1 MTHKLF
7 IFFLML
13 MSVCTSVHAG
23 GELILYNANV
33 VDTDK
38 GTVLYGR
45 DIAVEDGVIV
55 SVRPSRGR
63 LRRGALDMTG
73 KFVVPGL
80 IDSHVHF
87 ANACRTPQAA
97 QKLAGEYIANGVT
110 TCRDV
115 GGNYLFLKEYDRLRG
130 EGRFDGPDVY
140 YSSIWAA
147 EPFDMPSVHAEGAES
162 ENNPWSRMFSIRDS
176 SDVALEKAVREAH
189 ETGCTGF
196 KLYINYSA
204 EDIARIVEMAG
215 KYGMKVWGH
224 SSQIYGADAMQVASS
239 GVEVMSHA
247 YLLPRHYYPG
257 RHLSPSDREYVGA
270 VLDEMLR
277 NDVVLDMTVFL
288 SYGSGTFFA
297 SEVARM
303 AYEKGVSFVTGTDL
317 PGCRLHDEID
327 MLSEECGIAA
337 VDILRAATVT
347 GARIIRKAGVLGVIA
362 EGAEADMIVLDANPL
377 EDLSALRDICMTVSD
392 GDVVYSRPSAGGSVT
407 LYNCNVVDTEAGK
420 ILRGRTIEVRDGI
433 ITDISRAAASPGE
446 GDVDMTGRY
455 VMPGMIDSH
464 VHWGIFSQTE
474 ELSETF
480 SKDFLAAGVTTV
492 RDLGSNYLNISRFNK
507 GVRNGI
513 YAGPRVFYSALW
525 AAGNYFMDPMD
536 SVGWEGTGD
545 PPWSRKLNVSQCTD
559 EEIEKAVLE
568 AKAIGCTGFKLYI
581 NYSGQDMDRVVPVM
595 KRHGMKVWS
604 HASQV
609 KGADALAVAR
619 SGVDAVSHA
628 YMLCNDLTS
637 RDSLTAAEKDY
648 LRRVFRELRRN
659 KVILDATAH
668 ISMYE
673 GEMMYS
679 REIISLAYKAGVKI
693 AAGTDFFG
701 CAIYDEIL
709 QLSRCGISN
718 ADILRAVTCHGAETL
733 GMEEKLGT
741 IREGAVA
748 DLLVLDSD
756 PFEQISALADVRMTY
771 VGGLPVYV
779 KDTVVS
785 KNPAQSLQFSKPLD
799 KFVAVNRN

>member
-97 QKLAGEYIANGVT
+97 QKLAGEYLANGVT

-347 GARIIRKAGVLGVIA
+347 GARIIGKAGVLGVIA

-392 GDVVYSRPSAGGSVT
+392 GDVVYSRPSAVGSVT
-407 LYNCNVVDTEAGK
+407 LYNCNVVDTKAGK

-433 ITDISRAAASPGE
+433 ITDISRAAAYPGE

-581 NYSGQDMDRVVPVM
+581 NYSGQDLDRVVPVM

-785 KNPAQSLQFSKPLD
+785 KNPAQSLQF
-799 KFVAVNRN
+799 

>member
-97 QKLAGEYIANGVT
+97 QKLAGEYLANGVT

-347 GARIIRKAGVLGVIA
+347 GARIIGKAGVLGVIA

-392 GDVVYSRPSAGGSVT
+392 GDVVYSRPSAVGSVT
-407 LYNCNVVDTEAGK
+407 LYNCNVVDTKAGK

-433 ITDISRAAASPGE
+433 ITDISRAAAYPGE

-581 NYSGQDMDRVVPVM
+581 NFSGQDLDRVVPVM
-595 KRHGMKVWS
+595 KRYGMKVWS

-609 KGADALAVAR
+609 KGADALAVAQ

-679 REIISLAYKAGVKI
+679 REIISRAYKAGVKI

-701 CAIYDEIL
+701 SAIYDEIL

-785 KNPAQSLQFSKPLD
+785 KNPAQSLQF
-799 KFVAVNRN
+799 

>member
-1 MTHKLF
+1 MRTGF
-7 IFFLML
+7 IISLVIL
-13 MSVCTSVHAG
+13 LSAG
-23 GELILYNANV
+23 VSLSAGNRIVLYNANV
-33 VDTDK
+33 IDTDR
-38 GTVLYGR
+38 GEVLHNRTVT
-45 DIAVEDGVIV
+45 VKDGIIV
-55 SVRPSRGR
+55 SVRPSRDR
-63 LRRGALDMTG
+63 IRRGETDMTG
-73 KFVVPGL
+73 KFLMPGL
-80 IDSHVHF
+80 IDSHVHY
-87 ANACRTPQAA
+87 ANACRTPEAA
-97 QKLAGEYIANGVT
+97 ESLSEEFLRKGVT
-110 TCRDV
+110 TVRDV
-115 GGNYLFLKEYDRLRG
+115 GGNYLFIKEYNRLRE
-130 EGRFDGPDVY
+130 EGRFNGPDIF

-147 EPFDMPSVHAEGAES
+147 EPFDMPSVHAERADS
-162 ENNPWSRMFSIRDS
+162 DNNPWSRMFSIRDS
-176 SDVALEKAVREAH
+176 SDMALEKAVKEAYDI
-189 ETGCTGF
+189 GCTGF

-204 EDIARIVEMAG
+204 EDLSRFVPLAR

-224 SSQIYGADAMQVASS
+224 SSQINGADAMQVASS
-239 GVEVMSHA
+239 GMEVMSHA

-257 RHLSPSDREYVGA
+257 RSLSKSDREYVDA
-270 VLDEMLR
+270 VLDEMLK
-277 NDVVLDMTVFL
+277 NDVVLDMTVRL
-288 SYGSGTFFA
+288 SYGSGTYFA

-303 AYEKGVSFVTGTDL
+303 AYEKGVRFVTGTDL
-317 PGCRLHDEID
+317 SGCMMHEEID
-327 MLSEECGIAA
+327 MLSRECGIAA

-347 GARIIRKAGVLGVIA
+347 GARIIGKAGKLGVIA

-377 EDLSALRDICMTVSD
+377 EDLSVLRDICMTVSD
-392 GDVVYSRPSAGGSVT
+392 GDLVYSRPSAGNSVT
-407 LYNCNVVDTEAGK
+407 LYNCNVIDTKVGK
-420 ILRGRTIEVRDGI
+420 VLKGRTIEVRDGI

-446 GDVDMTGRY
+446 DDVDMTGRY

-507 GVRNGI
+507 GVRNGL

-536 SVGWEGTGD
+536 SIGWEGEGD

-559 EEIEKAVLE
+559 EDIEKAVLE

-581 NYSGQDMDRVVPVM
+581 NFSGQDLDRVVPVM
-595 KRHGMKVWS
+595 KRYGMKVWS

-609 KGADALAVAR
+609 KGADALAVAQ

-648 LRRVFRELRRN
+648 LKRVFREFRRN

-679 REIISLAYKAGVKI
+679 REIISRAYKAGVKI
-693 AAGTDFFG
+693 VAGTDFFG
-701 CAIYDEIL
+701 SAIYDEIL

-718 ADILRAVTCHGAETL
+718 ADILRAVTCHGAEIL
-733 GMEEKLGT
+733 GMEGKVGSVRKGT
-741 IREGAVA
+741 MA
-748 DLLVLDSD
+748 DLLVLDSNPLED
-756 PFEQISALADVRMTY
+756 ISALDNVQMTLMA
-771 VGGLPVYV
+771 GIPVYEKSV
-779 KDTVVS
+779 
-785 KNPAQSLQFSKPLD
+785 Q
-799 KFVAVNRN
+799 

>member
-97 QKLAGEYIANGVT
+97 QKLAGEYLANGVT

-347 GARIIRKAGVLGVIA
+347 GARIIGKAGVLGVIA

-407 LYNCNVVDTEAGK
+407 LYNCNVVDTKAGK

-545 PPWSRKLNVSQCTD
+545 PPWSRKLNVSLCTD

-785 KNPAQSLQFSKPLD
+785 KNPAQSLQF
-799 KFVAVNRN
+799 

>member
-7 IFFLML
+7 IFFWML

-55 SVRPSRGR
+55 SVRPSRDR
-63 LRRGALDMTG
+63 LSRGALDMTG

-97 QKLAGEYIANGVT
+97 QKLAGEYLANGVT

-347 GARIIRKAGVLGVIA
+347 GARIIGKAGVLGVIA

-545 PPWSRKLNVSQCTD
+545 PPWSRKLNVSLCTD

-779 KDTVVS
+779 KETVVS
-785 KNPAQSLQFSKPLD
+785 KNPAQSLQF
-799 KFVAVNRN
+799 

>member
-97 QKLAGEYIANGVT
+97 QKLAGEYLANGVT

-147 EPFDMPSVHAEGAES
+147 EPFDMPSVHAEGSES

-215 KYGMKVWGH
+215 KYGMKVCGH

-257 RHLSPSDREYVGA
+257 RHLSPSDMEYVGA

-347 GARIIRKAGVLGVIA
+347 GARIIGKAGVLGVIA

-433 ITDISRAAASPGE
+433 ITDMSRAAASPGE
-446 GDVDMTGRY
+446 GDVDMSGRY

-545 PPWSRKLNVSQCTD
+545 PPWSRKLNVSLCTD

-785 KNPAQSLQFSKPLD
+785 KNPAQSLQF
-799 KFVAVNRN
+799 

>member
-1 MTHKLF
+1 MTHKLY

-63 LRRGALDMTG
+63 LSRGALDMTG

-97 QKLAGEYIANGVT
+97 QKLAGEYLANGVT
-110 TCRDV
+110 TSRDV

-347 GARIIRKAGVLGVIA
+347 GARIIGKAGVLGVIA

-377 EDLSALRDICMTVSD
+377 EDISTLRDICMTVSD

-507 GVRNGI
+507 GVRNGL

-559 EEIEKAVLE
+559 EEIEKAVLD

-581 NYSGQDMDRVVPVM
+581 NYSGQDLDRVVPVM

-785 KNPAQSLQFSKPLD
+785 KNPAQSLQF
-799 KFVAVNRN
+799 

>member
-97 QKLAGEYIANGVT
+97 QKLAGEYLANGVT

-303 AYEKGVSFVTGTDL
+303 AYEKGVRFVTGTDL

-347 GARIIRKAGVLGVIA
+347 GARIIGKAGVLGVIA

-433 ITDISRAAASPGE
+433 ITDMSRAAASPGE

-559 EEIEKAVLE
+559 EEIEKAVLD

-581 NYSGQDMDRVVPVM
+581 NYSGQDLDRVVPVM

-785 KNPAQSLQFSKPLD
+785 KNPAQSLQF
-799 KFVAVNRN
+799 

>member
-1 MTHKLF
+1 MKRRIF
-7 IFFLML
+7 IIFLML
-13 MSVCTSVHAG
+13 MSACMSLHAG
-23 GELILYNANV
+23 SELVLYNANV

-38 GTVLYGR
+38 GTVLYCR
-45 DIAVEDGVIV
+45 DVIVEGGFIV
-55 SVRPSRGR
+55 SVRPSRGN
-63 LRRGALDMTG
+63 LRRNAVDMTG
-73 KFVVPGL
+73 KFLMPGL

-87 ANACRTPQAA
+87 ANACRKPEAA
-97 QKLAGEYIANGVT
+97 EALSEEFLRNGVT
-110 TCRDV
+110 TVRDV
-115 GGNYLFLKEYDRLRG
+115 GGNYLFIKEYNSMRE
-130 EGRFDGPDVY
+130 EGRFNGPDIY

-147 EPFDMPSVHAEGAES
+147 EPFDMPSVHAEGTDS

-176 SDVALEKAVREAH
+176 SDLALERAVKEAYDI
-189 ETGCTGF
+189 GCTGF

-204 EDIARIVEMAG
+204 EDLSRFVPLAK

-224 SSQIYGADAMQVASS
+224 SSQINGADAMQVAAS
-239 GVEVMSHA
+239 GMEVMSHA

-257 RHLSPSDREYVGA
+257 RHLSPNDREYVGA

-317 PGCRLHDEID
+317 PGCRLHEEID
-327 MLSEECGIAA
+327 MLSKECGIAA

-347 GARIIRKAGVLGVIA
+347 GARIIGKAGKLGVIA

-377 EDLSALRDICMTVSD
+377 EDLSVLRDICMTVSD
-392 GDVVYSRPSAGGSVT
+392 GDLVYSRPSAGNSVT
-407 LYNCNVVDTEAGK
+407 LYNCNVIDTKVGK
-420 ILRGRTIEVRDGI
+420 VLKGRTIEVRDGI

-446 GDVDMTGRY
+446 DDVDMTGRY

-507 GVRNGI
+507 GVRNGL

-536 SVGWEGTGD
+536 SIGWEGEGD
-545 PPWSRKLNVSQCTD
+545 PPWSRKLNVSRCTD
-559 EEIEKAVLE
+559 EDIEKAVLE

-581 NYSGQDMDRVVPVM
+581 NFSGQDLDRVVPVM
-595 KRHGMKVWS
+595 KRYGMKVWS

-609 KGADALAVAR
+609 KGADALAVAQ

-648 LRRVFRELRRN
+648 LKRVFRELRRN

-679 REIISLAYKAGVKI
+679 REIISRAYKAGVKI

-701 CAIYDEIL
+701 SAMYDEIL

-718 ADILRAVTCHGAETL
+718 ADILRAVTCHGAEIL
-733 GMEEKLGT
+733 GMEGKVGSVRKGT
-741 IREGAVA
+741 MA
-748 DLLVLDSD
+748 DLLVLDSNPLED
-756 PFEQISALADVRMTY
+756 ISALGNVQMTLMA
-771 VGGLPVYV
+771 GIPVYEKSV
-779 KDTVVS
+779 
-785 KNPAQSLQFSKPLD
+785 Q
-799 KFVAVNRN
+799 

>member
-55 SVRPSRGR
+55 SVRPSRSR

-97 QKLAGEYIANGVT
+97 QKLAGEYLANGVT

-507 GVRNGI
+507 GVRNGL

-536 SVGWEGTGD
+536 SIGWEGTGD

-581 NYSGQDMDRVVPVM
+581 NYSGQDLDRVVPVM

-679 REIISLAYKAGVKI
+679 REIISLAYKAGVNI

-785 KNPAQSLQFSKPLD
+785 KNPAQSLQF
-799 KFVAVNRN
+799 

>member
-97 QKLAGEYIANGVT
+97 QKLAGEYLANGVT

-347 GARIIRKAGVLGVIA
+347 GARIIGKAGVLGVIA

-407 LYNCNVVDTEAGK
+407 LYNCNVVDTKAGK

-433 ITDISRAAASPGE
+433 ITDISRAAAYPGE

-581 NYSGQDMDRVVPVM
+581 NYSGQDLDRVVPVM

-785 KNPAQSLQFSKPLD
+785 KNPAQSLQF
-799 KFVAVNRN
+799 

>member
-147 EPFDMPSVHAEGAES
+147 EPFDMPSVHAEGTES

-196 KLYINYSA
+196 KLYINYST

-347 GARIIRKAGVLGVIA
+347 GARIIGKAGVLGVIA

-433 ITDISRAAASPGE
+433 ITDMSRAAASPGE
-446 GDVDMTGRY
+446 GDVDMSGRY

-507 GVRNGI
+507 GVRNGL

-581 NYSGQDMDRVVPVM
+581 NYSGQDLDRVVPVM

-679 REIISLAYKAGVKI
+679 REIISRAYKAGVKI

-701 CAIYDEIL
+701 SAIYDEIL

-718 ADILRAVTCHGAETL
+718 ADILRAVTCHGAEIL
-733 GMEEKLGT
+733 GMEGKV
-741 IREGAVA
+741 GAVRKGTMA
-748 DLLVLDSD
+748 DLLVLDSNPLED
-756 PFEQISALADVRMTY
+756 ISALGNVQMTLMA
-771 VGGLPVYV
+771 GIPVYEKSV
-779 KDTVVS
+779 
-785 KNPAQSLQFSKPLD
+785 Q
-799 KFVAVNRN
+799 

>member
-7 IFFLML
+7 IFFWML

-97 QKLAGEYIANGVT
+97 QKLAGEYLANGVT

-162 ENNPWSRMFSIRDS
+162 ENNSWSRMFSIRDS

-347 GARIIRKAGVLGVIA
+347 GARIIGKAGVLGVIA

-377 EDLSALRDICMTVSD
+377 EDLSALRNICITVSD
-392 GDVVYSRPSAGGSVT
+392 GDIVYSRPSAGGSVT

-581 NYSGQDMDRVVPVM
+581 NYSGQDLDRVVPVM

-785 KNPAQSLQFSKPLD
+785 KNPAQSLQF
-799 KFVAVNRN
+799 

>member
-7 IFFLML
+7 IFFWML

-63 LRRGALDMTG
+63 LSRGALDMTG

-97 QKLAGEYIANGVT
+97 QKLAGEYLANGVT

-162 ENNPWSRMFSIRDS
+162 ENNSWSRMFSIRDS

-347 GARIIRKAGVLGVIA
+347 GARIIGKAGVLGVIA

-377 EDLSALRDICMTVSD
+377 EDLSALRNICITVSD
-392 GDVVYSRPSAGGSVT
+392 GDIVYSRPSAGGSVT

-559 EEIEKAVLE
+559 EDIEKAVLE

-581 NYSGQDMDRVVPVM
+581 NYSGQDLDRVVPVM

-785 KNPAQSLQFSKPLD
+785 KNPAQSLQF
-799 KFVAVNRN
+799 

>member
-7 IFFLML
+7 IFFWML

-55 SVRPSRGR
+55 SVRSSRGR

-97 QKLAGEYIANGVT
+97 QKLAGEYLANGVT

-257 RHLSPSDREYVGA
+257 RHLSQSDREYVGA

-347 GARIIRKAGVLGVIA
+347 GARIIGKAGVLGVIA

-433 ITDISRAAASPGE
+433 ITDMSRAAASPGE

-455 VMPGMIDSH
+455 VMPGMIDAH

-581 NYSGQDMDRVVPVM
+581 NYSGQDLDRVVPVM

-785 KNPAQSLQFSKPLD
+785 KNPAQSLQF
-799 KFVAVNRN
+799 

>member
-97 QKLAGEYIANGVT
+97 QKLAGEYLANGVT

-147 EPFDMPSVHAEGAES
+147 EPFDMPSVHAEGTES

-257 RHLSPSDREYVGA
+257 RHLSPSDMEYVGA

-347 GARIIRKAGVLGVIA
+347 GARIIGKAGVLGVIA

-433 ITDISRAAASPGE
+433 ITDMSRAAASPGE
-446 GDVDMTGRY
+446 GDVDMSGRY

-785 KNPAQSLQFSKPLD
+785 KNPAQSLQF
-799 KFVAVNRN
+799 

>member
-97 QKLAGEYIANGVT
+97 QKLAGEYLANGVT

-215 KYGMKVWGH
+215 RYGMKVWGH

-317 PGCRLHDEID
+317 PGCRLHDEVD

-347 GARIIRKAGVLGVIA
+347 GARIIGKAGVLGVIA

-407 LYNCNVVDTEAGK
+407 LYNCNVVDIEAGK

-433 ITDISRAAASPGE
+433 ITDISRAAAYPGE

-507 GVRNGI
+507 GVRNGL

-525 AAGNYFMDPMD
+525 ASGNYFMDPMD

-581 NYSGQDMDRVVPVM
+581 NYSGRDLDRVVPVM

-733 GMEEKLGT
+733 GMEDKLGT

-785 KNPAQSLQFSKPLD
+785 KNPAQSLQF
-799 KFVAVNRN
+799 

>member
-97 QKLAGEYIANGVT
+97 QKLAGEYLANGVT

-303 AYEKGVSFVTGTDL
+303 AYEKGVRFVTGTDL

-347 GARIIRKAGVLGVIA
+347 GARIIGKAGVLGVIA

-407 LYNCNVVDTEAGK
+407 LYNCNVVDTKAGK

-433 ITDISRAAASPGE
+433 ITDISRAAAYPGE

-581 NYSGQDMDRVVPVM
+581 NYSGQDLDRVVPVM

-785 KNPAQSLQFSKPLD
+785 KNPAQSLQF
-799 KFVAVNRN
+799 

>member
-55 SVRPSRGR
+55 SVRPSRGS

-97 QKLAGEYIANGVT
+97 QKLAGEYLANGVT

-147 EPFDMPSVHAEGAES
+147 EPFDMPSVHAEGVES

-317 PGCRLHDEID
+317 PGCRLHEEID
-327 MLSEECGIAA
+327 VLSKECGIAA

-347 GARIIRKAGVLGVIA
+347 GARIIGKAGVLGVIA

-377 EDLSALRDICMTVSD
+377 EDLSALRDICITVSD
-392 GDVVYSRPSAGGSVT
+392 GDLVYSRPSAGGSVT

-581 NYSGQDMDRVVPVM
+581 NYSGQDLDRVVPVM

-756 PFEQISALADVRMTY
+756 PFEHISALADVRMTY

-785 KNPAQSLQFSKPLD
+785 KNPAQSLQF
-799 KFVAVNRN
+799 

>member
-87 ANACRTPQAA
+87 ANACRTPEAA
-97 QKLAGEYIANGVT
+97 QKLAGEYLANGVT

-147 EPFDMPSVHAEGAES
+147 EPFDMPSVHAEGSES

-347 GARIIRKAGVLGVIA
+347 GARIIGKAGVLGVIA

-433 ITDISRAAASPGE
+433 ITDMSRAAASPGE
-446 GDVDMTGRY
+446 GDVDMSGRY

-545 PPWSRKLNVSQCTD
+545 PPWSRKLNVSLCTD

-785 KNPAQSLQFSKPLD
+785 KNPAQSLQF
-799 KFVAVNRN
+799 

>member
-23 GELILYNANV
+23 GELIMYNANV

-45 DIAVEDGVIV
+45 DITVEDGVIV

-97 QKLAGEYIANGVT
+97 QKLAGEYLANGVT

-176 SDVALEKAVREAH
+176 SDVALEKAVREAY

-239 GVEVMSHA
+239 GIEVMSHA

-347 GARIIRKAGVLGVIA
+347 GARIIGKTGVLGVIA

-377 EDLSALRDICMTVSD
+377 GDLSVLRDICLTVSD
-392 GDVVYSRPSAGGSVT
+392 GDIVYSRPSAGGSVT

-464 VHWGIFSQTE
+464 VHWGIFSQNE

-492 RDLGSNYLNISRFNK
+492 RDLGSNWLNISRFNK
-507 GVRNGI
+507 GVRNGL

-536 SVGWEGTGD
+536 SIGWEGTGD
-545 PPWSRKLNVSQCTD
+545 PPWSRKLNVSECTD

-568 AKAIGCTGFKLYI
+568 ARAIGCTGFKLYI
-581 NYSGQDMDRVVPVM
+581 NYSGQDLDRIVPVM

-609 KGADALAVAR
+609 KGADALVVAR

-648 LRRVFRELRRN
+648 LKRVFRELRRN

-718 ADILRAVTCHGAETL
+718 ADILRAVTCHGAEIL

-779 KDTVVS
+779 KDTVAS
-785 KNPAQSLQFSKPLD
+785 KNPAQSLHF
-799 KFVAVNRN
+799 

>member
-7 IFFLML
+7 IFFWML

-97 QKLAGEYIANGVT
+97 QKLAGEYLANGVT

-162 ENNPWSRMFSIRDS
+162 ENNSWSRMFSIRDS

-347 GARIIRKAGVLGVIA
+347 GARIIGKAGVLGVIA

-433 ITDISRAAASPGE
+433 ITDMSRAAASPGE
-446 GDVDMTGRY
+446 GDVDMSGRY

-545 PPWSRKLNVSQCTD
+545 PPWSRKLNVSLCTD

-785 KNPAQSLQFSKPLD
+785 KNPAQSLQF
-799 KFVAVNRN
+799 

>member
-97 QKLAGEYIANGVT
+97 QKLAGEYLANGVT

-347 GARIIRKAGVLGVIA
+347 GARIIGKAGVLGVIA

-407 LYNCNVVDTEAGK
+407 LYNCNVVDTKAGK

-433 ITDISRAAASPGE
+433 ITDISRAAAYPGE

-581 NYSGQDMDRVVPVM
+581 NYSGQDLDRVVPVM

-619 SGVDAVSHA
+619 SEVDAVSHA

-733 GMEEKLGT
+733 GMEDKLGT

-785 KNPAQSLQFSKPLD
+785 KNPAQSLQF
-799 KFVAVNRN
+799 

>member
-7 IFFLML
+7 IFFWML

-63 LRRGALDMTG
+63 LSRGALDMTG

-97 QKLAGEYIANGVT
+97 QKLAGEYLANGVT

-162 ENNPWSRMFSIRDS
+162 ENNSWSRMFSIRDS

-347 GARIIRKAGVLGVIA
+347 GARIIGKAGVLGVIA

-377 EDLSALRDICMTVSD
+377 EDISALRDICMTVSD

-507 GVRNGI
+507 GVRNGL

-581 NYSGQDMDRVVPVM
+581 NYSGQDLDRVVPVM

-785 KNPAQSLQFSKPLD
+785 KNPAQSLQF
-799 KFVAVNRN
+799 

>member
-97 QKLAGEYIANGVT
+97 QKLAGEYLANGVT

-347 GARIIRKAGVLGVIA
+347 GARIIGKAGVLGVIA

-407 LYNCNVVDTEAGK
+407 LYNCNVVDTKAGK

-581 NYSGQDMDRVVPVM
+581 NYSGQDLDRVVPVM

-756 PFEQISALADVRMTY
+756 PFEHISALADIRMTY

-785 KNPAQSLQFSKPLD
+785 KNPAQSLQF
-799 KFVAVNRN
+799 

>member
-23 GELILYNANV
+23 GELIMYNANV

-45 DIAVEDGVIV
+45 DITVEDGVIV

-97 QKLAGEYIANGVT
+97 QKLAGEYLANGVT

-147 EPFDMPSVHAEGAES
+147 EPFDMPSVHAVGAES

-176 SDVALEKAVREAH
+176 SDVALEKAVREAY

-239 GVEVMSHA
+239 GIEVMSHA

-347 GARIIRKAGVLGVIA
+347 GARIIGKTGVLGVIA

-377 EDLSALRDICMTVSD
+377 GDLSVLRDICLTVSD
-392 GDVVYSRPSAGGSVT
+392 GDIVYSRPSAGGSVT

-464 VHWGIFSQTE
+464 VHWGIFSQNE

-492 RDLGSNYLNISRFNK
+492 RDLGSNWLNISRFNK
-507 GVRNGI
+507 GVRNGL

-536 SVGWEGTGD
+536 SIGWEGTGD
-545 PPWSRKLNVSQCTD
+545 PPWSRKLNVSECTD

-568 AKAIGCTGFKLYI
+568 ARAIGCTGFKLYI
-581 NYSGQDMDRVVPVM
+581 NYSGQDLDRIVPVM

-609 KGADALAVAR
+609 KGADALVVAR

-648 LRRVFRELRRN
+648 LKRVFRELRRN

-718 ADILRAVTCHGAETL
+718 ADILRAVTCHGAEIL

-779 KDTVVS
+779 KDTVAS
-785 KNPAQSLQFSKPLD
+785 KNPAQSLHF
-799 KFVAVNRN
+799 